1 MFQSATFLQGDSL
14 KISVSKS
21 SAEKCVRCWHRNKS
35 VGSSNKHQEL
45 CNRCEENLDGP
56 GEDRSLLS
64 IKKGYLVILFLIVID
79 LVSKFVAEENL
90 VFGEAIPLIPILDL
104 LLVFNSGIAFSI
116 FDFNN
121 NVFSFGLSLLGLMIV
136 YYLHSLYKSE
146 ESSINRLSLILIIAG
161 ALGNIL
167 DRLPDGVVTDF
178 LFFHVGN
185 TSFFIFNFADAF
197 ISIGAALF
205 FLTEFKKFLQNRSG

>member
-1 MFQSATFLQGDSL
+1 
-14 KISVSKS
+14 
-21 SAEKCVRCWHRNKS
+21 
-35 VGSSNKHQEL
+35 
-45 CNRCEENLDGP
+45 
-56 GEDRSLLS
+56 LLN
-64 IKKGYLVILFLIVID
+64 IKQGYLVIFFLIVID
-79 LVSKFVAEENL
+79 LVSKSFAVQNL
-90 VFGEAIPLIPILDL
+90 VFGQAIPLIPILDL

-121 NVFSFGLSLLGLMIV
+121 NVFSFGISLFGLIIV
-136 YYLHSLYKSE
+136 AYLHLLYKNE
-146 ESSINRLSLILIIAG
+146 ESSINRFSLILIISG

-197 ISIGAALF
+197 ISIGATLF
-205 FLTEFKKFLQNRSG
+205 FLTEFKKFLQNRQG

>member
-1 MFQSATFLQGDSL
+1 MVQ
-14 KISVSKS
+14 
-21 SAEKCVRCWHRNKS
+21 VRIE
-35 VGSSNKHQEL
+35 G
-45 CNRCEENLDGP
+45 
-56 GEDRSLLS
+56 LLS

-121 NVFSFGLSLLGLMIV
+121 NVFSFGLSIFGLMIV
-136 YYLHSLYKSE
+136 AFLHSLYKSE

-161 ALGNIL
+161 ALGNII
-167 DRLPDGVVTDF
+167 DRLSDGVVTDF
-178 LFFHVGN
+178 LFFHIGN

-197 ISIGAALF
+197 ISIGAAIF
-205 FLTEFKKFLQNRSG
+205 FLTEFKKFLQKGSR

>member
-1 MFQSATFLQGDSL
+1 M
-14 KISVSKS
+14 V
-21 SAEKCVRCWHRNKS
+21 
-35 VGSSNKHQEL
+35 QE
-45 CNRCEENLDGP
+45 RI
-56 GEDRSLLS
+56 EDLLS
-64 IKKGYLVILFLIVID
+64 IKQGYIFIFFLIVID
-79 LVSKFVAEENL
+79 LASKFIAEENL
-90 VFGEAIPLIPILDL
+90 VFGQAIPLIPILDL
-104 LLVFNSGIAFSI
+104 LLVFNSGIAFSL

-136 YYLHSLYKSE
+136 AYLHSIYKSD

-178 LFFHVGN
+178 LFLHVGN

-205 FLTEFKKFLQNRSG
+205 FLTEFKKFLQNRS

>member
-1 MFQSATFLQGDSL
+1 M
-14 KISVSKS
+14 V
-21 SAEKCVRCWHRNKS
+21 
-35 VGSSNKHQEL
+35 QE
-45 CNRCEENLDGP
+45 RI
-56 GEDRSLLS
+56 EDLLS
-64 IKKGYLVILFLIVID
+64 IKQGYIFIFFLIVID
-79 LVSKFVAEENL
+79 LASKFIAEENL
-90 VFGEAIPLIPILDL
+90 VFGQAIPLIPILDL
-104 LLVFNSGIAFSI
+104 LLVFNSGIAFSL

-136 YYLHSLYKSE
+136 GYLHSIYKSD

-178 LFFHVGN
+178 LFLHVGN

-205 FLTEFKKFLQNRSG
+205 FLTEFKKFLQNRSR

>member
-1 MFQSATFLQGDSL
+1 M
-14 KISVSKS
+14 V
-21 SAEKCVRCWHRNKS
+21 
-35 VGSSNKHQEL
+35 QE
-45 CNRCEENLDGP
+45 RI
-56 GEDRSLLS
+56 EDLLS
-64 IKKGYLVILFLIVID
+64 IKQGYLVIVFLIAID
-79 LVSKFVAEENL
+79 LASKFVAEENL

-136 YYLHSLYKSE
+136 YYLHSLYNSE
-146 ESSINRLSLILIIAG
+146 ESSINRLSLVLIIAG

-178 LFFHVGN
+178 LLFHVGN

-205 FLTEFKKFLQNRSG
+205 FLMEFKKFLQNRSG

>member
-1 MFQSATFLQGDSL
+1 MVQ
-14 KISVSKS
+14 
-21 SAEKCVRCWHRNKS
+21 VRIE
-35 VGSSNKHQEL
+35 G
-45 CNRCEENLDGP
+45 
-56 GEDRSLLS
+56 LLS

-205 FLTEFKKFLQNRSG
+205 FLAEFKKFLQNRSG

>member
-1 MFQSATFLQGDSL
+1 M
-14 KISVSKS
+14 V
-21 SAEKCVRCWHRNKS
+21 
-35 VGSSNKHQEL
+35 QE
-45 CNRCEENLDGP
+45 RI
-56 GEDRSLLS
+56 EDLLS
-64 IKKGYLVILFLIVID
+64 IKQGYLVILFLIAID

-121 NVFSFGLSLLGLMIV
+121 NVFSFGLSLLGLLIV
-136 YYLHSLYKSE
+136 FYLHSLYKSE
-146 ESSINRLSLILIIAG
+146 ESSINSFSLILIIAG

>member
-1 MFQSATFLQGDSL
+1 ML
-14 KISVSKS
+14 
-21 SAEKCVRCWHRNKS
+21 N
-35 VGSSNKHQEL
+35 
-45 CNRCEENLDGP
+45 
-56 GEDRSLLS
+56 
-64 IKKGYLVILFLIVID
+64 IKQGYLVIFFLIVID
-79 LVSKFVAEENL
+79 LVSKSFAVQNL
-90 VFGEAIPLIPILDL
+90 VFGQAIPLIPILDL

-121 NVFSFGLSLLGLMIV
+121 NVFSFGLSLFGLIIV
-136 YYLHSLYKSE
+136 AYLHLLYKNE
-146 ESSINRLSLILIIAG
+146 ESSINRFSLILIISG

-197 ISIGAALF
+197 ISIGATLF
-205 FLTEFKKFLQNRSG
+205 FLTEFKKFLQNRQG

>member
-1 MFQSATFLQGDSL
+1 M
-14 KISVSKS
+14 V
-21 SAEKCVRCWHRNKS
+21 
-35 VGSSNKHQEL
+35 QE
-45 CNRCEENLDGP
+45 RI
-56 GEDRSLLS
+56 EDLLS
-64 IKKGYLVILFLIVID
+64 IKQGYIVIFFLIVID
-79 LVSKFVAEENL
+79 LASKFIAEENL
-90 VFGEAIPLIPILDL
+90 VFGQAIPLIPILDL
-104 LLVFNSGIAFSI
+104 LLVFNSGIAFSL

-136 YYLHSLYKSE
+136 GYLHSIYKSD

-178 LFFHVGN
+178 LFLHVGN

-205 FLTEFKKFLQNRSG
+205 FLTEFKKFLQNRSR

>member
-1 MFQSATFLQGDSL
+1 M
-14 KISVSKS
+14 
-21 SAEKCVRCWHRNKS
+21 
-35 VGSSNKHQEL
+35 
-45 CNRCEENLDGP
+45 
-56 GEDRSLLS
+56 LS

-121 NVFSFGLSLLGLMIV
+121 NVFSFGLSILGLMIV

-178 LFFHVGN
+178 LFFHAGN

-205 FLTEFKKFLQNRSG
+205 FLAEFKKFLQNRSG

>member
-1 MFQSATFLQGDSL
+1 M
-14 KISVSKS
+14 V
-21 SAEKCVRCWHRNKS
+21 
-35 VGSSNKHQEL
+35 QE
-45 CNRCEENLDGP
+45 RI
-56 GEDRSLLS
+56 EDLLS
-64 IKKGYLVILFLIVID
+64 IKQGYIVIFFLIVID
-79 LVSKFVAEENL
+79 LASKFIAEENL
-90 VFGEAIPLIPILDL
+90 VFGQAIPLIPILDL
-104 LLVFNSGIAFSI
+104 LLVFNSGIAFSL

-136 YYLHSLYKSE
+136 GYLHSMYKSD

-167 DRLPDGVVTDF
+167 DRLSDGVVTDF
-178 LFFHVGN
+178 LFFHIGN

-205 FLTEFKKFLQNRSG
+205 FLTEFKKFLQNRSR

>member
-1 MFQSATFLQGDSL
+1 M
-14 KISVSKS
+14 V
-21 SAEKCVRCWHRNKS
+21 
-35 VGSSNKHQEL
+35 QE
-45 CNRCEENLDGP
+45 RI
-56 GEDRSLLS
+56 EDLLS
-64 IKKGYLVILFLIVID
+64 IKQGYIFIFFLIVID
-79 LVSKFVAEENL
+79 LASKFIAEENL
-90 VFGEAIPLIPILDL
+90 VFGQAIPLIPILDL
-104 LLVFNSGIAFSI
+104 LLVFNSGIAFSL

-136 YYLHSLYKSE
+136 AYLHSIYKSD

-178 LFFHVGN
+178 LFLHVGN

-205 FLTEFKKFLQNRSG
+205 FLTEFKKFLQNRSR

>member
-1 MFQSATFLQGDSL
+1 M
-14 KISVSKS
+14 V
-21 SAEKCVRCWHRNKS
+21 
-35 VGSSNKHQEL
+35 QE
-45 CNRCEENLDGP
+45 RI
-56 GEDRSLLS
+56 EDLLS
-64 IKKGYLVILFLIVID
+64 IKQGYIVILFLIVID
-79 LVSKFVAEENL
+79 LTSKFIAEENL
-90 VFGEAIPLIPILDL
+90 VFGQAIPLIPILDL
-104 LLVFNSGIAFSI
+104 LLVFNSGIAFSL

-136 YYLHSLYKSE
+136 GYLHSMYKSD

-178 LFFHVGN
+178 LFLHVGN

-205 FLTEFKKFLQNRSG
+205 FLTEFKKFLQNRSR